1 MLGSIFSPVSVS
13 IHFQNLPANKFTPI
27 IENINQ
33 KIRQTN
39 KTFPIE
45 GIAPTNAFTTTFIPS
60 NRDNA
65 RKGRSARNVRSDRI
79 DAI

>member
-1 MLGSIFSPVSVS
+1 M
-13 IHFQNLPANKFTPI
+13 
-27 IENINQ
+27 ENINQ

-60 NRDNA
+60 NLDKA
-65 RKGRSARNVRSDRI
+65 LKGRSALSVRSDRI